1 MCSVLERVHCYNI
14 TKSEEESSFMRSK
27 PTVWSTIYDFTP
39 MRMGDPLANSASI
52 TTKRSSFLSLS
63 LSLVTLVALVVLSN
77 INSKPTLMLMLEYYY
92 VIHVTHVSKTRH
104 SIWKRDIRV
113 NLPITRSERH
123 EITGNV
129 AIYLHLYSS
138 PTPSVNP
145 LRKPKTSRFF
155 HGTEHFLSRKKRGEK
170 RITMIKNEF
179 RWSSSASFERRWIFL
194 EAESNLYL
202 GMKIRYNDKRHVGCN
217 NFVSLDMYFRNLAN
231 RRVLLKF
238 G

>member
-27 PTVWSTIYDFTP
+27 PTVWPTIYDFTP

-155 HGTEHFLSRKKRGEK
+155 HGTEHFLSREKRGEK
-170 RITMIKNEF
+170 RITMITRE
-179 RWSSSASFERRWIFL
+179 EWISWLF
-194 EAESNLYL
+194 
-202 GMKIRYNDKRHVGCN
+202 C
-217 NFVSLDMYFRNLAN
+217 FVRKAVNIFGDWI
-231 RRVLLKF
+231 KF
-238 G
+238 VFGDENTI

>member
-1 MCSVLERVHCYNI
+1 MILRRCVWVILWLIAPLLQPSVRH
-14 TKSEEESSFMRSK
+14 F
-27 PTVWSTIYDFTP
+27 
-39 MRMGDPLANSASI
+39 
-52 TTKRSSFLSLS
+52 SLS
-63 LSLVTLVALVVLSN
+63 LSLVTLVTLVVLSN

-155 HGTEHFLSRKKRGEK
+155 HGTEHFLSREKRREK
-170 RITMIKNEF
+170 RITMITRE
-179 RWSSSASFERRWIFL
+179 EWISLKLFCFVRK
-194 EAESNLYL
+194 AVNIFGGWIKLYL

-231 RRVLLKF
+231 TRVLLKF